1 MPRQLLFLPGPVM
14 LAQPV
19 VEALACPL
27 IDHRGPEFAAL
38 LGRITSALQ
47 PIFGTQGD
55 VVLLGSSGTGALET
69 AVANVLGPGDGVLS
83 CAVGVFGKRFATIAE
98 RYGCSVEPL
107 DTAAGAALD
116 PRALEARLAA
126 DTKRQIAAV
135 LLTHN
140 ETSTGVANDM
150 AALAP
155 ILRAH
160 GALTLVDSISGL
172 GASELRMDEWGY
184 DVVVAASQK
193 AFAAPPGVAM
203 VAASERA
210 WKRIAHATSPRF
222 YFDLRHARES
232 ARHGQTPW
240 TPPISIL
247 YALDVALERYHAG
260 GIEAA
265 WARFARYAAA
275 VRAALERLGFTLVSA
290 PDAHSPTV
298 VAAYPPEGVEVSALL
313 KRLRE
318 HHRVILSGGQGE
330 LAGKILRFGTMG
342 DVHDVDL
349 LGAIGAIELALLHLG
364 HDVTPGAA
372 TGAAIEALAGRVTSG
387 VA

>member
-14 LAQPV
+14 VAQPV

-27 IDHRGPEFAAL
+27 VDHRGPEFAAL
-38 LGRITSALQ
+38 LARITGALQ
-47 PIFGTQGD
+47 PIFGTKGD

-69 AVANVLGPGDGVLS
+69 AVANLFSPGDCVLS
-83 CAVGVFGKRFATIAE
+83 CAVGVFGKRFAAIAE

-107 DTAAGAALD
+107 NTPVGAALD
-116 PRALEARLAA
+116 PRALEERLAA
-126 DTKRQIAAV
+126 DTHHAIKGV

-150 AALAP
+150 AALASP
-155 ILRAH
+155 LRAH

-172 GASELRMDEWGY
+172 GATELRMDEWGY

-210 WKRIAHATSPRF
+210 WKHMEHTTSPRF
-222 YFDLRHARES
+222 YFDLRHAREA

-247 YALDVALERYHAG
+247 FALDVALQRYNAEG
-260 GIEAA
+260 MDGAS
-265 WARFARYAAA
+265 ARFARYAGA
-275 VRAALERLGFTLVSA
+275 VRAALERLGFTFVSS

-298 VAAYPPEGVEVSALL
+298 VAAYPPEGVDVKELL

-318 HHRVILSGGQGE
+318 KHRVVLSGGQGE

-349 LGAIGAIELALLHLG
+349 LGAIGAIELTLMDLG

>member
-1 MPRQLLFLPGPVM
+1 M

-38 LGRITSALQ
+38 LGRITDALQ

-69 AVANVLGPGDGVLS
+69 AVANLFVPGDRVLS
-83 CAVGVFGKRFATIAE
+83 CAVGAFGKRFAAIAE

-107 DTAAGAALD
+107 DTVVGGALD
-116 PRALEARLAA
+116 PRALEERLLA
-126 DTKRQIAAV
+126 DTEREIAGV

-140 ETSTGVANDM
+140 ETSTGVASDM
-150 AALAP
+150 SVLAP
-155 ILRAH
+155 ILQAH

-203 VAASERA
+203 VAASDRA
-210 WKRIAHATSPRF
+210 WKRMAHTKSPRF
-222 YFDLRHARES
+222 YFDLRHARE
-232 ARHGQTPW
+232 AAKHGQMPW

-247 YALDVALERYHAG
+247 YALDVALQRYHAEG
-260 GIEAA
+260 MEAA
-265 WARFARYAAA
+265 WARFARFAAA
-275 VRAALERLGFTLVSA
+275 IRAALERLGFTLVSA
-290 PDAHSPTV
+290 PDVHSPTV
-298 VAAYPPEGVEVSALL
+298 VAVYPPAGVDVSELV

-318 HHRVILSGGQGE
+318 KHRVVLSGGQGE

-342 DVHDVDL
+342 DVRDVDL
-349 LGAIGAIELALLHLG
+349 LGAIGAIELTLLDLG